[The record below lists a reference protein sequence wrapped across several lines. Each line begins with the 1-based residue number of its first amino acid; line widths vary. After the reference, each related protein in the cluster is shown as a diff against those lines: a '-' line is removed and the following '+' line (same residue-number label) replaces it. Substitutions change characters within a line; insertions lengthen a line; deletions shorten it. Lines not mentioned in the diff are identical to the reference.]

1 MKKTLLTLFALLAT
15 LVVQADN
22 EMLYGVYQGSGT
34 LTGIGTKKAET
45 YDVAMHLTDP
55 YLVGMEVRGMKVPIN
70 TSAKNTTDYKA
81 WITTELKVDN
91 NVNVPD
97 ILSVDFTPD
106 GKWADVTFDTPYV
119 ITEGGIYVGY
129 SFTVSSVDTD
139 NSNDAN
145 QIPLMTISGAD
156 LSGLYVHTSRSVR
169 KWTEFEQTSYFT
181 AKNAFAFVVRLSG
194 SKVKTR
200 AAAFVAPDDL
210 NAYSLTGKS
219 LKVPLTILNH
229 GVEAITSLEYTIEV
243 NGQVTE
249 RTTKVSIAGEYYGS
263 QGKLNATVPAVSEEG
278 MQPITFR
285 ITKVNGEANEDD
297 NPATVYTVAYL
308 TEYPKHKP
316 LMEEYTGTW
325 CGWCPRGMVAMEAM
339 TEIYGDDFVGV
350 AWHNSDPMQITG
362 SYPNEVNGFPHAFLD
377 RVIGCDPYGGTGGG
391 TLGIQ
396 NDWKS
401 RSKVMAPAT
410 VELSAVWDD
419 DSQNVIRV
427 TSKTHFIRDFANSPY
442 RLSYMLV
449 ADDLSGTG
457 KSWAQSNNFSGQS
470 SYANDKYL
478 GPLTRMS
485 GTITDMKYKDVVIFV
500 SSLGNTAIE
509 SSLPSSVKAAE
520 PVTHEYLIDITN
532 NTLVQDKTKLRVVAV
547 LLNIES
553 GEVAQAEK
561 ANVIDITGLSD
572 IQSHQPSSTQYFD
585 LSGRQVSSLGRGIY
599 IKTTTNADGS
609 VRTTK
614 VRR

>member
-15 LVVQADN
+15 VVVEADN
-22 EMLYGVYQGSGT
+22 EMLYGVYRGSGT

-55 YLVGMEVRGMKVPIN
+55 YLVGMEVRGLRVPIN
-70 TSAKNTTDYKA
+70 TSAKNTADYKA
-81 WITTELKVDN
+81 WITTELKVDDN
-91 NVNVPD
+91 ANVPD

-139 NSNDAN
+139 NSSDAN
-145 QIPLMTISGAD
+145 QLPLMTISGAD

-243 NGQVTE
+243 NGQTTE
-249 RTTKVSIAGEYYGS
+249 RTTRVSIAGQYYGS

-350 AWHNSDPMQITG
+350 AWHNSDPMQITN
-362 SYPNEVNGFPHAFLD
+362 SYPNEVNGFPHFFLD
-377 RVIGCDPYGGTGGG
+377 RVIEGDPYGGSGGG
-391 TLGIQ
+391 TLGVQ
-396 NDWKS
+396 NDWKK
-401 RSKVMAPAT
+401 R
-410 VELSAVWDD
+410 
-419 DSQNVIRV
+419 
-427 TSKTHFIRDFANSPY
+427 
-442 RLSYMLV
+442 
-449 ADDLSGTG
+449 
-457 KSWAQSNNFSGQS
+457 
-470 SYANDKYL
+470 
-478 GPLTRMS
+478 
-485 GTITDMKYKDVVIFV
+485 
-500 SSLGNTAIE
+500 
-509 SSLPSSVKAAE
+509 
-520 PVTHEYLIDITN
+520 
-532 NTLVQDKTKLRVVAV
+532 
-547 LLNIES
+547 
-553 GEVAQAEK
+553 
-561 ANVIDITGLSD
+561 
-572 IQSHQPSSTQYFD
+572 
-585 LSGRQVSSLGRGIY
+585 
-599 IKTTTNADGS
+599 
-609 VRTTK
+609 
-614 VRR
+614 

>member
-15 LVVQADN
+15 VVVEADN
-22 EMLYGVYQGSGT
+22 EMLYGVYRGSGT

-55 YLVGMEVRGMKVPIN
+55 YLVGMEVRGLRVPIN
-70 TSAKNTTDYKA
+70 TSAKNTADYKA
-81 WITTELKVDN
+81 WITTELKVDDN
-91 NVNVPD
+91 ANVPD

-139 NSNDAN
+139 NSSDAN
-145 QIPLMTISGAD
+145 QFPLMTISGAD

-249 RTTKVSIAGEYYGS
+249 RTTKVSIAGQYYGS

-297 NPATVYTVAYL
+297 NPATIYTVAYL

-350 AWHNSDPMQITG
+350 AWHNSDPMQITN
-362 SYPNEVNGFPHAFLD
+362 SYPNEVNGFPHFFLD
-377 RVIGCDPYGGTGGG
+377 RVIEGDPYGGSGGG
-391 TLGIQ
+391 TLGVQ

-410 VELSAVWDD
+410 IELSAVWDD
-419 DSQNVIRV
+419 DNQNVIRV
-427 TSKTHFIRDFANSPY
+427 TSKTQFIRDFANSPY

-449 ADDLSGTG
+449 ADDLSGSG
-457 KSWAQSNNFSGQS
+457 KSWAQSNNYSGNS
-470 SYANDKYL
+470 DYANEKYL
-478 GPLTRMS
+478 GPLTKLP
-485 GTITDMKYKDVVIFV
+485 GTITNMKYKDVVIFV
-500 SSLGNTAIE
+500 SSYGNTAIE

-532 NTLVQDKTKLRVVAV
+532 NSLVQDKTKLRVVAV
-547 LLNIES
+547 LLNTES

-561 ANVIDITGLSD
+561 AKVTDTTGLSE
-572 IQSHQPSSTQYFD
+572 IQSHQPSSSQYFD
-585 LSGRQVSSLGRGIY
+585 LSGRRVSSLGRGIY
-599 IKTTTNADGS
+599 IKTTTNSDGS

>member
-15 LVVQADN
+15 VVVEADN
-22 EMLYGVYQGSGT
+22 EMLYGVYRGAGT

-81 WITTELKVDN
+81 WITTALKVDN

-139 NSNDAN
+139 NSGDAN
-145 QIPLMTISGAD
+145 QFPLMTISGAD

-243 NGQVTE
+243 NGQTTE
-249 RTTKVSIAGEYYGS
+249 RTTRVSIAGQYYGS

-297 NPATVYTVAYL
+297 NPAAVYTVAYL

-350 AWHNSDPMQITG
+350 AWHNSDPMQITNN
-362 SYPNEVNGFPHAFLD
+362 YPNEVNGFPHFFLD
-377 RVIGCDPYGGTGGG
+377 RVIGGDPYGGTGGG

-419 DSQNVIRV
+419 ESQNVIRV

-457 KSWAQSNNFSGQS
+457 KSWAQSNNFAGQS

-485 GTITDMKYKDVVIFV
+485 GTITDMKYKDVVVFV
-500 SSLGNTAIE
+500 SSYGNTAIE
-509 SSLPSSVKAAE
+509 GSLPSNVKAAE
-520 PVTHEYLIDITN
+520 PVTHEYLFDITN
-532 NTLVQDKTKLRVVAV
+532 NSLVQDKTKLRVVAV
-547 LLNIES
+547 LLNVES

-561 ANVIDITGLSD
+561 AKVIDITGLSE
-572 IQSHQPSSTQYFD
+572 IQSHQSASSQYFD
-585 LSGRQVSSLGRGIY
+585 LSGRRVSSLGRGIY
-599 IKTTTNADGS
+599 IKTTTNSDGS
-609 VRTTK
+609 VHTTK

>member
-15 LVVQADN
+15 VVAQADN
-22 EMLYGVYQGSGT
+22 EMLYGIYQGSGT

-219 LKVPLTILNH
+219 VKVPLTILNH

-243 NGQVTE
+243 NGQTTE
-249 RTTKVSIAGEYYGS
+249 RTTRVSIAGQYYGS
-263 QGKLNATVPAVSEEG
+263 QGTLNATVPAVSEAG
-278 MQPITFR
+278 MKPITFR

-297 NPATVYTVAYL
+297 DPETVYTVAYL
-308 TEYPKHKP
+308 DAYPKHKP
-316 LMEEYTGTW
+316 LMEEYTGSW

-350 AWHNSDPMQITG
+350 AWHNGDPMQITLN
-362 SYPNEVNGFPHAFLD
+362 YPNEVNGFPHFYLD
-377 RVIGCDPYGGTGGG
+377 RVIDGDPYGGTGGG

-401 RSKVMAPAT
+401 RSKVLAPAT
-410 VELSAVWDD
+410 IELSALWTDD
-419 DSQNVIRV
+419 NETAIRV
-427 TSKTHFIRDFANSPY
+427 TSTTQFIRDFRNSPY
-442 RLSYMLV
+442 LMSYMLV
-449 ADDLSGTG
+449 ADDLSGSG
-457 KSWAQSNNFSGQS
+457 KSWAQSNNYSGNS

-478 GPLTRMS
+478 GPLTKLP
-485 GTITDMKYKDVVIFV
+485 GTITDMKFKDVVIFV
-500 SSLGNTAIE
+500 SSPGNTAIE
-509 SSLPSSVKAAE
+509 NSLPTSVKAAE
-520 PVTHEYLIDITN
+520 PVTHEYIIDISEN
-532 NTLVQDKTKLRVVAV
+532 GLVQDKTKLRVVAV
-547 LLNIES
+547 LLNTQT
-553 GEVAQAEK
+553 GEVVQAEK
-561 ANVIDITGLSD
+561 AKVTDTTALSEVGNK
-572 IQSHQPSSTQYFD
+572 QSSTSQYFD
-585 LSGRQVSSLGRGIY
+585 LSGRRVSSLGRGIY
-599 IKTTTNADGS
+599 IKSTTYSDGS
-609 VRTTK
+609 VRTSK

>member
-377 RVIGCDPYGGTGGG
+377 RVIGGDPYGGTGGG

-572 IQSHQPSSTQYFD
+572 IQSHQTSSSQYYD

>member
-15 LVVQADN
+15 VVVEADN
-22 EMLYGVYQGSGT
+22 EMLYGVYRGAGT

-81 WITTELKVDN
+81 WITTALKVDN

-139 NSNDAN
+139 NSGDAN
-145 QIPLMTISGAD
+145 QFPLMTISGAD

-243 NGQVTE
+243 NGQTTE
-249 RTTKVSIAGEYYGS
+249 RTTRVSIAGQYYGS

-297 NPATVYTVAYL
+297 NPAAVYTVAYL

-350 AWHNSDPMQITG
+350 AWHNSDPMQITN
-362 SYPNEVNGFPHAFLD
+362 SYPNEVNGFPHFFLD
-377 RVIGCDPYGGTGGG
+377 RVIGGDPYGGTGGG

-410 VELSAVWDD
+410 IELSAVWDD
-419 DSQNVIRV
+419 ESQNVIRV

-449 ADDLSGTG
+449 ADDLSGSG
-457 KSWAQSNNFSGQS
+457 KSWAQSNNFAGQS

-532 NTLVQDKTKLRVVAV
+532 NSLVQDKTKLRVVAV
-547 LLNIES
+547 LLNVES

-561 ANVIDITGLSD
+561 AKVIDTTGLSE
-572 IQSHQPSSTQYFD
+572 IQSHQSASSQYFD
-585 LSGRQVSSLGRGIY
+585 LSGRRVSSLGRGIY
-599 IKTTTNADGS
+599 IKTTTNSDGS
-609 VRTTK
+609 VHTTK

>member
-15 LVVQADN
+15 VVVEADN
-22 EMLYGVYQGSGT
+22 EMLYGVYRGSGT

-55 YLVGMEVRGMKVPIN
+55 YLVGMEVRGLRVPIN
-70 TSAKNTTDYKA
+70 TSAKNTADYKA
-81 WITTELKVDN
+81 WITTELKVDDN
-91 NVNVPD
+91 ANVPD

-139 NSNDAN
+139 NSSDAN
-145 QIPLMTISGAD
+145 QFPLMTISGAD

-249 RTTKVSIAGEYYGS
+249 RTTKVSIAGQYYGS

-297 NPATVYTVAYL
+297 NPATIYTVAYL

-350 AWHNSDPMQITG
+350 AWHNSDPMQITN
-362 SYPNEVNGFPHAFLD
+362 SYPNEVNGFPHFFLD
-377 RVIGCDPYGGTGGG
+377 RVIEGDPYGGSGGG
-391 TLGIQ
+391 TLGVQ

-410 VELSAVWDD
+410 IELSAVWDD
-419 DSQNVIRV
+419 DTQNVIRV
-427 TSKTHFIRDFANSPY
+427 TSKTQFIRDFANSPY

-449 ADDLSGTG
+449 ADDLSGSG
-457 KSWAQSNNFSGQS
+457 KSWAQSNNYSGNS
-470 SYANDKYL
+470 DYANEKYL
-478 GPLTRMS
+478 GPLTKLP
-485 GTITDMKYKDVVIFV
+485 GTITNMKYKDVVIFV
-500 SSLGNTAIE
+500 SSYGNTAIE

-532 NTLVQDKTKLRVVAV
+532 NSLVQDKTKLRVVAV
-547 LLNIES
+547 LLNTES

-561 ANVIDITGLSD
+561 AKVTDTTGLSE
-572 IQSHQPSSTQYFD
+572 IQSHQPSSSQYFD
-585 LSGRQVSSLGRGIY
+585 LSGRRVSSLGRGIY
-599 IKTTTNADGS
+599 IKTTTNSDGS

>member
-81 WITTELKVDN
+81 WITTELKVDY

-377 RVIGCDPYGGTGGG
+377 RVIGGDPYGGTGGG

-419 DSQNVIRV
+419 ESQNVIRV

-572 IQSHQPSSTQYFD
+572 IQSHQPSSSQYFD